1 MKLTTLLTTQN
12 ADGAGVARVASRPQV
27 TPRPY
32 GIGTGIGSAMGIGIR
47 NVCTASW
54 TATSRKPML
63 VPTFHDRWPLCS
75 TT

>member
-1 MKLTTLLTTQN
+1 MKLTTLLTTQT

-32 GIGTGIGSAMGIGIR
+32 GIGTGTGIGIR
-47 NVCTASW
+47 NLCAASW
-54 TATSRKPML
+54 IATSRKSML